1 MHRMNVSLRP
11 IMGERELAIA
21 WLAEND
27 ILPYK
32 NERGRYSLKEID
44 DTGTLNAGMT
54 LLIVDNLG
62 IDSQEDLEE
71 IRQAVKDHPRW
82 DE

>member
-1 MHRMNVSLRP
+1 MNISMRP
-11 IMGERELAIA
+11 ILGERELAIA

-32 NERGRYSLKEID
+32 NEWGRYSLKELD
-44 DTGTLNAGMT
+44 GDGQLNAGIT
-54 LLIVDNLG
+54 FLIVDNLG
-62 IDSQEDLEE
+62 IDSEEDLKE
-71 IRQAVKDHPRW
+71 IRHTVKNHPRW